1 MIASKKSK
9 TVNES
14 HEKWSQFGPV
24 SETWGLAQVLRR
36 QSRGLKIERKIKKRN
51 KSKINKSTKREIER

>member
-36 QSRGLKIERKIKKRN
+36 QSRGIKIERKIKKRN
-51 KSKINKSTKREIER
+51 KSKNK